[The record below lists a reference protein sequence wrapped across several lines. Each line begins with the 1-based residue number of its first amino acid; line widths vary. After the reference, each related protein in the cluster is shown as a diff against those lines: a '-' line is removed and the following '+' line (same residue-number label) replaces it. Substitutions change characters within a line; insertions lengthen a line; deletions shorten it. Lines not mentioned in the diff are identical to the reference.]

1 MRPRLLLASCLLAAI
16 FLGLALQGFWGSAA
30 GDDGA
35 AYKIGIRKIVVTLP
49 ADTSA
54 DAVTKGPRVAACD
67 YLRGR
72 GAVEYCAPVP
82 EADAA
87 FSMLCAAF
95 PLLMLAFAFSLASA
109 AVTAISPYTGKGTA
123 AALAGAGF
131 AASFAA
137 TVFAKISMPY
147 ALAVLLGPKMV
158 FGGLAF
164 TSAWV
169 AVALLLFAAGIG
181 TTSTMLGHT

>member
-1 MRPRLLLASCLLAAI
+1 MRPRLLLGSCLLAAL
-16 FLGLALQGFWGSAA
+16 FLALSIKGFWGRASGA
-30 GDDGA
+30 DGA
-35 AYKIGIRKIVVTLP
+35 TYEIGLRKIVVTMP
-49 ADTSA
+49 ADTA
-54 DAVTKGPRVAACD
+54 EGATTHGPRIAACD

-72 GAVEYCAPVP
+72 GAVEFCAPVP

-95 PLLMLAFAFSLASA
+95 PLLVVALIFALSSA
-109 AVTAISPYTGKGTA
+109 IVTQISPYTGTGAA

-158 FGGLAF
+158 FGGLPF
-164 TSAWV
+164 TSAWI

>member
-1 MRPRLLLASCLLAAI
+1 MRPQLLLGSCLLAA
-16 FLGLALQGFWGSAA
+16 LLLALSIRGAWGRAT

-35 AYKIGIRKIVVTLP
+35 TYEIGLRKIVVMIP
-49 ADTSA
+49 ADTT
-54 DAVTKGPRVAACD
+54 DPAVKHYPRMAACD

-72 GAVEYCAPVP
+72 GAVQFCAPVP

-95 PLLMLAFAFSLASA
+95 PLLVLALVFALASA
-109 AVTAISPYTGKGTA
+109 AVTKSSPYTGKGTA

-147 ALAVLLGPKMV
+147 ALAVLLGPKME
-158 FGGLAF
+158 FSGLPF
-164 TSAWV
+164 VSAWL

>member
-1 MRPRLLLASCLLAAI
+1 MRPRLLFASCLLAAV
-16 FLGLALQGFWGSAA
+16 FLGLSLKGFWGRAS
-30 GDDGA
+30 GDNGA
-35 AYKIGIRKIVVTLP
+35 TYEIGLRKIVMTVP
-49 ADTSA
+49 ADTSEGKA
-54 DAVTKGPRVAACD
+54 TGMPRIAACD

-72 GAVEYCAPVP
+72 GAVEFCAPVP

-95 PLLMLAFAFSLASA
+95 PLLLLAFAFAVSSA
-109 AVTAISPYTGKGTA
+109 IVTKISPYSGKGTA

-131 AASFAA
+131 AAAFSA

-164 TSAWV
+164 TSAWI
-169 AVALLLFAAGIG
+169 ATGLLLFAAGIG

>member
-1 MRPRLLLASCLLAAI
+1 MRPRLLVGSCLLAAL
-16 FLGLALQGFWGSAA
+16 FLALSITGFWGRAS

-35 AYKIGIRKIVVTLP
+35 RYEIGLRKIVVTLP
-49 ADTSA
+49 ADT
-54 DAVTKGPRVAACD
+54 TKGATTHGPRVAACD
-67 YLRGR
+67 YLRGS
-72 GAVEYCAPVP
+72 GAVEFCAPVP

-95 PLLMLAFAFSLASA
+95 PLLVLGFIFAIASA
-109 AVTAISPYTGKGTA
+109 VVTKISPYTGKGTA

-137 TVFAKISMPY
+137 TTFAKISMPY
-147 ALAVLLGPKMV
+147 AFAVLLSPKME
-158 FGGLAF
+158 FGGLPF
-164 TSAWV
+164 TSAWI

-181 TTSTMLGHT
+181 TTSTMLRHT